1 LQPADAIAVPTLN
14 SHTTTTSPA
23 ATPQPTADSGLPIET
38 PTPSATSKPRPQ
50 AEQSEQAADPT
61 SASPKANVDEAS
73 NTSGDAPRVGET
85 KANSLV
91 DEETKAS
98 STDEEQEPQVNQGHD
113 VAESTH
119 LSTKIGPADA
129 SQDLAGGS
137 GTTDSEASSAYGRP
151 EPVATSLHT
160 NKQLESSEGAAA
172 ILSIFL
178 TRGSQGADTDS
189 GPQVTPAS
197 DPESEN
203 GQGLVVSV
211 SSEVHAVL
219 ASQGGIVIDETRLAD
234 GQTTVISG
242 AIAGTELSVVGDGIV
257 VGSST
262 ATVHE
267 ARSSATKFG
276 TAVTVNGD
284 VYLASALPEQNNVM
298 LVDGH
303 TLSTDGAAAT
313 IHGQVIAY
321 GSEGLSILSSIASV
335 TVDSEMY
342 SASALPDQNDAMIV
356 DGHTLPKGGAAAR
369 IHGQV
374 IAYGSEGLSIL
385 SSIASAT
392 VNGEMHAAS
401 NLPNQFGTLLLDGHT
416 LSQGGPPVSIDGH
429 IVTYGSKGLSV
440 ADSTALATATFIA
453 ESGKLTIA
461 LDGTAY
467 TATPVPGSSGGVIL
481 QGQTL
486 SIGGSG
492 ITIAGQFVTKG
503 SDGIS
508 VAVSTSMATASDDA
522 ETVESAATTGMAG
535 SYTSAIQESPAV
547 PDEESSGSKL
557 KPGLGTFWLG
567 VAMLMLMMSLCE

>member
-1 LQPADAIAVPTLN
+1 
-14 SHTTTTSPA
+14 
-23 ATPQPTADSGLPIET
+23 
-38 PTPSATSKPRPQ
+38 
-50 AEQSEQAADPT
+50 
-61 SASPKANVDEAS
+61 
-73 NTSGDAPRVGET
+73 
-85 KANSLV
+85 V

-321 GSEGLSILSSIASV
+321 GSEGLSILSSIAS
-335 TVDSEMY
+335 
-342 SASALPDQNDAMIV
+342 
-356 DGHTLPKGGAAAR
+356 
-369 IHGQV
+369 
-374 IAYGSEGLSIL
+374 
-385 SSIASAT
+385 AT